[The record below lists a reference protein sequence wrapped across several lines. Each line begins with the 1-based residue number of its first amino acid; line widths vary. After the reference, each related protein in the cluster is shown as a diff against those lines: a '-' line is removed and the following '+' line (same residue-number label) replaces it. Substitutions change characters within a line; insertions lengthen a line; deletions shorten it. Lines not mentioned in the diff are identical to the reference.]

1 MPASMPASIP
11 PSAAAFRRRAERCL
25 RFADQLDLS
34 ADPSVPALRDMA
46 LEYEAAARALE
57 MQPPRLADIPS
68 PTAR

>member
-1 MPASMPASIP
+1 MP
-11 PSAAAFRRRAERCL
+11 PSAAAFRRRAEQCL

-57 MQPPRLADIPS
+57 AQPPRLADIPM